1 VAFLHEGVG
10 SLLVA
15 QRLRQSRAAFE
26 QAFAEQMET
35 ERRRAEHLRRQALQ
49 RSHQRHRERMHRNGT
64 ARFVA
69 LVLILV
75 ATAVLVTIGM
85 FQLLFLVMG

>member
-1 VAFLHEGVG
+1 
-10 SLLVA
+10 VA
-15 QRLRQSRAAFE
+15 QRLRQSSAAFE
-26 QAFAEQMET
+26 EAFAEQMEA
-35 ERRRAEHLRRQALQ
+35 ERRRAEQLRRRALQ
-49 RSHQRHRERMHRNGT
+49 RADQRRRQRVQRHGT

-75 ATAVLVTIGM
+75 ATAVLVTVGM

>member
-1 VAFLHEGVG
+1 
-10 SLLVA
+10 VA

-26 QAFAEQMET
+26 QAFAEQMEA
-35 ERRRAEHLRRQALQ
+35 ERRRAEEVRRRALQ
-49 RSHQRHRERMHRNGT
+49 RSHQRRRERVHRNGT

-69 LVLILV
+69 LVLMLV

>member
-1 VAFLHEGVG
+1 
-10 SLLVA
+10 VA

-26 QAFAEQMET
+26 QAFAEQMEA
-35 ERRRAEHLRRQALQ
+35 ERRRAEEMRRRAVQ
-49 RSHQRHRERMHRNGT
+49 RSHQRRRERVHRNGT